1 MFYCCRSQW
10 PSGLRHGSTAGH
22 LVWMCIWILL
32 GSWLSVSCEC
42 GVSHWVW
49 LQSHIKRGGHA
60 PKTGQ
65 NTTWKIILLCQK
77 LHMAS
82 FRKKVISYMACRT
95 WVKQSWGGS
104 SLLCLKYKLGFQL
117 TVRHNHYMLFLFIC
131 QSDYMFRPSLG
142 HHQVTST
149 SYNRGS

>member
-117 TVRHNHYMLFLFIC
+117 TVRTQPLYVVLIYLSEWLHVSALTRA
-131 QSDYMFRPSLG
+131 SSG
-142 HHQVTST
+142 HK
-149 SYNRGS
+149 YII